1 MNHMYLQSSSIIRI
15 GIIITSYETYNEQL
29 FLCQITL
36 MATLNHFN

>member
-29 FLCQITL
+29 FF
-36 MATLNHFN
+36 MSDHFNGNSQSF